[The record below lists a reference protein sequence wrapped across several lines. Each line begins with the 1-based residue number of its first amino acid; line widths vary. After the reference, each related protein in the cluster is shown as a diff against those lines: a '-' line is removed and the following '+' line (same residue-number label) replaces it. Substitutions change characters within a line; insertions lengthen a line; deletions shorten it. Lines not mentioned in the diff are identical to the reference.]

1 VATHKAP
8 LDSIAKASSA
18 PMERQ
23 DEFGC
28 RTLAVCKGAG
38 SLQPPNSVIPTGMA
52 DFLFR
57 SRRANV
63 GHGVEGPW
71 QHIKSH
77 STRWQKQAAHP

>member
-28 RTLAVCKGAG
+28 RTLTLFKGAG
-38 SLQPPNSVIPTGMA
+38 FVV
-52 DFLFR
+52 LFAASKNAR
-57 SRRANV
+57 
-63 GHGVEGPW
+63 GVPELSPA
-71 QHIKSH
+71 
-77 STRWQKQAAHP
+77 RLP